1 MNEFDKIKEF
11 SEDIN
16 NRKEPSFFKDDK
28 AEAGVI
34 HDEQDDDASLYDFR
48 PEFSER
54 LGVSPDDIEEK
65 NFSSMKL
72 HVVAIVIFV
81 GVLLIVLAGFFFFG
95 GDSAE
100 KQGGDVITITATS
113 DPVKV
118 RPEQPGG
125 MNIPD
130 QDKLVYGRIRSN
142 NVNTKV
148 ENLFPE
154 PEQPVMPNTLAIEK
168 NAPAADFVP
177 MDKAAKGYNPLTET
191 VTPSVAADVAE
202 PDIAPKI
209 EEVPLKKASQ
219 TPPPRVQQAAVATDT
234 AVDGWAAQ
242 LMSSSNKQTVEKAW
256 PGILAK
262 NKALLSN
269 MSHQIVKADIPGK
282 GTFYRLKVGNFK
294 TRDMAAA
301 LCAKLKTK
309 KQDCIPTK

>member
-1 MNEFDKIKEF
+1 MDEFDKIREF

-16 NRKEPSFFKDDK
+16 NRKEPSFLKDDK
-28 AEAGVI
+28 AESGAI

-48 PEFSER
+48 PEFNER
-54 LGVSPDDIEEK
+54 LGVSPDEIEEK

-72 HVVAIVIFV
+72 HVIAIVIFV

-95 GDSAE
+95 DDSAE
-100 KQGGDVITITATS
+100 QQGNDVITITATS

-148 ENLFPE
+148 ESLFPE
-154 PEQPVMPNTLAIEK
+154 AEQPVMPNTLAIEK
-168 NAPAADFVP
+168 NAPTSDFVP
-177 MDKAAKGYNPLTET
+177 MDKAKGYNPLDEAP
-191 VTPSVAADVAE
+191 TPQVAADVAQ
-202 PDIAPKI
+202 PDVAPKI
-209 EEVPLKKASQ
+209 EEVPLRKASEM
-219 TPPPRVQQAAVATDT
+219 PAPRVQKAAIADDGD
-234 AVDGWAAQ
+234 AQGWAAQ

-256 PGILAK
+256 PGILSK
-262 NKALLSN
+262 NKSLLSN
-269 MSHQIVKADIPGK
+269 MSHNIVKADIPGK

-301 LCAKLKTK
+301 LCAKLKAN
-309 KQDCIPTK
+309 KQDCIPAK